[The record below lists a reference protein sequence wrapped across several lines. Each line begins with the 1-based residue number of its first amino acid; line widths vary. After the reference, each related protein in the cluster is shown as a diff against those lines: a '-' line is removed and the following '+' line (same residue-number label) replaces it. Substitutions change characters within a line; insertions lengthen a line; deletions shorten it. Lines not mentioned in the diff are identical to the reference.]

1 VGEIY
6 GSHNVVDSSAGGGL
20 PSLRLAKVIDAGDT
34 FSAREWIAR

>member
-20 PSLRLAKVIDAGDT
+20 PSLRLAK
-34 FSAREWIAR
+34 

>member
-20 PSLRLAKVIDAGDT
+20 PSLRPAK
-34 FSAREWIAR
+34 